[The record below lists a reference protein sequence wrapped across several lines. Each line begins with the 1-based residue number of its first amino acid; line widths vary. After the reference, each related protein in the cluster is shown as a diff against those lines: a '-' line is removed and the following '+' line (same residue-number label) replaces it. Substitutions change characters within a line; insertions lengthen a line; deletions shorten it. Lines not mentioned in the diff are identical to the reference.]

1 MERDVQEY
9 VEALDGAWATY
20 CQARDPLA
28 VIESIVYIE
37 WLYAKIERA
46 KHGKDA

>member
-9 VEALDGAWATY
+9 VEALPQAWEAY
-20 CQARDPLA
+20 YQARDPLA
-28 VIESIVYIE
+28 VIEAIVYIE

-46 KHGKDA
+46 KYDS

>member
-1 MERDVQEY
+1 MKRDVQDY
-9 VEALDGAWATY
+9 IEALPQAWETY
-20 CQARDPLA
+20 CQAREPLA

-46 KHGKDA
+46 QYE